1 MLKAITALG
10 AIAVASALL
19 VPTASLAGTVSGAEV
34 VTASVSYGDLNLSH
48 SRGVSSLKY
57 RINGAAQ
64 SLCGASVRYEL
75 MEGPERR
82 ACVTGAVASAQPAFD
97 AAVGASRRG
106 SVIISS
112 GASLL
117 ITVRR

>member
-48 SRGVSSLKY
+48 SKDVSRLRY
-57 RINGAAQ
+57 RITSAAQ
-64 SLCGASVRYEL
+64 SLCGSRLRYEVID
-75 MEGPERR
+75 GVERWT
-82 ACVTGAVASAQPAFD
+82 CVAGAVASAKPAFD
-97 AAVGASRRG
+97 TAVGSARRG
-106 SVIISS
+106 SVIITS

-117 ITVRR
+117 ITARR